1 MAKDTG
7 SKGMSKYPAGPI
19 RQHHALATGKG
30 LQKPN
35 TANKG
40 GGFDKC
46 GKGAAPANMGKGGT
60 ISSSGTTGGP
70 RGGSIP
76 GSKMTPA

>member
-7 SKGMSKYPAGPI
+7 SRGMKKYPKGPLH
-19 RQHHALATGKG
+19 QHKSLATGAS

-40 GGFDKC
+40 GDVNL
-46 GKGAAPANMGKGGT
+46 KGGMGKGGT
-60 ISSSGTTGGP
+60 ISSSGDTGGP
-70 RGGSIP
+70 RGGSP
-76 GSKMTPA
+76 PKTSRSTPA